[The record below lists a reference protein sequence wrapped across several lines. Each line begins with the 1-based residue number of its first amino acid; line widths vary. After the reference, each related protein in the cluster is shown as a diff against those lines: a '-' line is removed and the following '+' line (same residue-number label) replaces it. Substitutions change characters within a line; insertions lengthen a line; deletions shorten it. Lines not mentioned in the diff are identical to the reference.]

1 MIIAIKSLML
11 ILAHEKQV
19 VKNSRGDSSCLL
31 SAGRRG
37 TEDGDRRDGDR
48 ADCPKTRLPK
58 SISEILLYMNISI
71 YGIMIIGGN
80 LYAICKIC

>member
-1 MIIAIKSLML
+1 MSIKGT
-11 ILAHEKQV
+11 ADRG
-19 VKNSRGDSSCLL
+19 RGDR
-31 SAGRRG
+31 GRF
-37 TEDGDRRDGDR
+37 GDR

>member
-1 MIIAIKSLML
+1 MDEVGEGL
-11 ILAHEKQV
+11 E
-19 VKNSRGDSSCLL
+19 GDGSK
-31 SAGRRG
+31 GRFG
-37 TEDGDRRDGDR
+37 GDR